1 MLNFRLSVLLFIHAI
16 YALTAKF
23 LALWRRQHQREP
35 LPLDAP
41 RSKIPRHLAIV
52 FDLDSTR
59 HDKIEEESLFKSVY
73 NSIAWC
79 EAAGIEKLT
88 LYDNQGVLRNGS
100 ALVRDHLSHLH
111 PEIDSSESELEYPLT
126 PPHSDDCD
134 SRSISP
140 DVDIRVDLHT
150 ITLNTRPP
158 VPSKRRSVARKRRG
172 KGMFMPGITTF
183 LAPIRVD
190 TPKGPPSLQIKIISR
205 QSSKGTLA
213 AAARSMAARRH
224 KLQSILRDPTPQDFC
239 ISIEDLNL
247 LLEGEEGFTSPDLM
261 LLHSLKPPIAPV
273 PPPELLG
280 FPPWQI
286 RLTEISY
293 FPTPI
298 LGLGPCSG
306 GPQALT
312 LDERTFRA
320 ALDEFSG
327 AQMRLGK

>member
-1 MLNFRLSVLLFIHAI
+1 MLNFRLSLLCFIHVV
-16 YALTAKF
+16 YALIAKF
-23 LALWRRQHQREP
+23 LALWRRRHQREP

-41 RSKIPRHLAIV
+41 RSKIPQHLAIV
-52 FDLDSTR
+52 FDLDSTQP
-59 HDKIEEESLFKSVY
+59 HAKVEEESLLKSVY

-88 LYDNQGVLRNGS
+88 LYDNQGALMKSS
-100 ALVRDHLSHLH
+100 ALVRDHLSRRH

-140 DVDIRVDLHT
+140 DVDVRVDLHT
-150 ITLNTRPP
+150 ITLNTRLP
-158 VPSKRRSVARKRRG
+158 VPSKRRNVARKRRV
-172 KGMFMPGITTF
+172 K
-183 LAPIRVD
+183 D

-205 QSSKGTLA
+205 QSSKGALA

-224 KLQSILRDPTPQDFC
+224 KLQTILRNPTPQDFS

-247 LLEGEEGFTSPDLM
+247 LLEGEEGFSSPDLM
-261 LLHSLKPPIAPV
+261 LLHSMKPPIAPV

-298 LGLGPCSG
+298 LGLGACSG
-306 GPQALT
+306 GPHALT